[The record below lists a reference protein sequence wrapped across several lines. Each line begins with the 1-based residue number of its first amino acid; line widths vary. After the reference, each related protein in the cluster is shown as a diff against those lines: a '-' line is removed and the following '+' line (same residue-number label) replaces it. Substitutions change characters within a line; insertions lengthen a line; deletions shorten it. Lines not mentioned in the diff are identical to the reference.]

1 MTFTVP
7 EEIEALRKTL
17 RQFASN
23 EVIPLEREHNL
34 SWDVPPPKDLRKQV
48 RRRSRELGLYG
59 ADMPVEVGGGGISS
73 SASCRETRCGFAIRV
88 VVIATGIRKHRD
100 DRKQLQEARFRNR
113 QRRAHSQHRF
123 HSRLESTHVRAA
135 TVDGRPI
142 VVSARSTT

>member
-48 RRRSRELGLYG
+48 RRCSKELGLYG
-59 ADMPVEVGGGGISS
+59 ADMPVEVGGGGI
-73 SASCRETRCGFAIRV
+73 GFTLTLVHLLDFDQDVGERRV
-88 VVIATGIRKHRD
+88 VEMIDGSLYFLTG
-100 DRKQLQEARFRNR
+100 DRPTIGD
-113 QRRAHSQHRF
+113 S
-123 HSRLESTHVRAA
+123 
-135 TVDGRPI
+135 
-142 VVSARSTT
+142 